1 MESFLILGGIGS
13 GVVGTGKDGALEGE
27 EGRLLVTFF
36 SFILTGQVGK
46 DWDHGLSMAFD
57 QLVVFRGFSAFS
69 SSSSSILLF
78 KDEGCVGGIFSHR
91 LPEFVAVLVSSVY
104 LLLVI
109 FWLNVLR
116 FHSELLLLITLR
128 LLFLFAFQ
136 LDLISGGR
144 LLCVLWGILLMGR
157 RCSF

>member
-1 MESFLILGGIGS
+1 
-13 GVVGTGKDGALEGE
+13 
-27 EGRLLVTFF
+27 
-36 SFILTGQVGK
+36 
-46 DWDHGLSMAFD
+46 MAFD

-128 LLFLFAFQ
+128 LLFIFAFQ
-136 LDLISGGR
+136 LDLILGVGFFAFFGASY
-144 LLCVLWGILLMGR
+144 
-157 RCSF
+157 